1 MLLFSMERNFTIR
14 PARGA
19 EDLGAIAMLMA
30 DYAASLPVD
39 LAYQSFAAELAA
51 LPGKYAPPEGELFLA
66 LDKAGVPLGCV
77 ALRPLPLPDR
87 RCEMKRLFL
96 QPAARGL
103 GLGRALMEQVVEAAR
118 AKGYRELCL
127 DTLPTMASAIGL
139 YEAAGFRRVGPYYA
153 PTPPGTVFMGL
164 AL

>member
-1 MLLFSMERNFTIR
+1 MERNFTIR

-19 EDLGAIAMLMA
+19 KDLGAIAMLMA
-30 DYAASLPVD
+30 DYATSLPVD
-39 LAYQSFAAELAA
+39 LAYQGFASELAA
-51 LPGKYAPPEGELFLA
+51 LPGKYALPEGELFLA

-77 ALRPLPLPDR
+77 ALRPLPLPDG

-96 QPAARGL
+96 QPGARGL
-103 GLGRALMEQVVEAAR
+103 GLGRALMEQAVEAAR

-127 DTLPTMASAIGL
+127 DTLPTVASAIGL
-139 YEAAGFRRVGPYYA
+139 YEAAGFRRVEPYYA